1 MFPPVVAARFGAGRC
16 CPVSHNGRDDATK
29 RESTKISL
37 GRFLGTIFWGGVES
51 VENPQLQPLAGRK
64 IPKNRKNTKK
74 SVFFLE
80 RPPPV
85 FLPDGPQKSLFL
97 LSVRFLERGQGRL

>member
-1 MFPPVVAARFGAGRC
+1 MTAPVANRRCETRLALNFFNVHSNILPNPAKTQKPYGRFFGA
-16 CPVSHNGRDDATK
+16 
-29 RESTKISL
+29 I
-37 GRFLGTIFWGGVES
+37 FLGGVES
-51 VENPQLQPLAGRK
+51 VEHPQLQPLAGRK